1 MATKLDCRGRCA
13 CRRCALLLPTA
24 VIMSELITKLVSL
37 ATGDTESHELI
48 RNHTNWNA
56 RNINSNVGPVVM
68 RPLLKYSINRFN
80 LNQID
85 VFAVLFRIKCRI
97 LLMLM
102 YTINNISWSF
112 MPKGVSYTSCG
123 VNRSVSISV
132 RVHNFRSIT
141 NNSLLYSFVAPVKIL
156 RMFICIG

>member
-1 MATKLDCRGRCA
+1 MQGQVSKTTNLRKSINSSLDIHAKSSNRFRLSPTNREEDFVYNGTSNLKTSTTHFFFSTPTDKTHLRLSTSSGDWGFSMATKLDCRGRCA

-68 RPLLKYSINRFN
+68 RPLLKYR
-80 LNQID
+80 
-85 VFAVLFRIKCRI
+85 
-97 LLMLM
+97 
-102 YTINNISWSF
+102 
-112 MPKGVSYTSCG
+112 G
-123 VNRSVSISV
+123 
-132 RVHNFRSIT
+132 H
-141 NNSLLYSFVAPVKIL
+141 
-156 RMFICIG
+156 